1 MLDQLYEL
9 QMDNGK
15 RGEASERQKTEEE
28 IAHEEREKLIRQEK
42 ARLAQLA
49 DISEARKKS
58 KTDDNK
64 DGFMVK
70 YDSSGVLMNAEKL
83 KKGRI
88 KVVRIGSSDE
98 EYESESDDLDE
109 DKEEDDFDEMVNGDE
124 QMDLPPSSS
133 KNTATDA
140 EMEIQKRS
148 QNAELPFVIDLPQNY
163 ESLKKLLDA
172 QSDANCEVFIKRLIK
187 LYHPSLCE
195 GNKSRL
201 GRLFILLLRY
211 YDDLSKERETKIAL
225 FGYIARGLYYL
236 MKFNVEHSARCIR
249 ALLRQQ
255 YAQHARAPHE
265 MFTFRCIAFLKLV
278 LILYPVRDVFH
289 PVVSPTLAFAC
300 RLVST
305 ARMCSIKD
313 IARMLLMYNTCD
325 GLYRYLP
332 EVIAFL
338 HGVLLMAVENSEDE
352 HCPTTTFPIS
362 LPHRRILFVTDD
374 CSMIEIPSQLDIKQI
389 FIDDTD
395 SFEENNKNRLCV
407 LNIAFTVLYRPLLG
421 LLSRLPRN
429 LYPSQLLT
437 ELSALE
443 SFIIAQSSRNLLKQ
457 LQRPVKQ
464 KKMLDLLEPRFDEN
478 YNIEKAHYEK
488 NTAKKSRKVEIKQL
502 TKKYKKELRGT
513 VRELRRDNQF
523 LNREKRKEMLESDK
537 ARKEKTKW
545 LISTLQG
552 QESEYKKNAY
562 MKQKL

>member
-1 MLDQLYEL
+1 
-9 QMDNGK
+9 MDNGK

-313 IARMLLMYNTCD
+313 IARMLLMVRIV
-325 GLYRYLP
+325 GSFVEESKRYLP

-395 SFEENNKNRLCV
+395 
-407 LNIAFTVLYRPLLG
+407 RPLLG